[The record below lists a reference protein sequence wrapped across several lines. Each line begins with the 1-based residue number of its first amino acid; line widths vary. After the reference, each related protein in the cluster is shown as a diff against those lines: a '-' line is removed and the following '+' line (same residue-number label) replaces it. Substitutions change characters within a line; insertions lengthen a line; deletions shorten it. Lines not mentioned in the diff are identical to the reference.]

1 MEKKITIDLDD
12 LRVETFTPRQW
23 VRSGARGTV
32 YAHDHTY
39 GHDPCTAG
47 PLGDITC
54 APANTCHAT
63 CGESCEPTCDP
74 ECNTNLGCPTVQTA
88 CTWAEPCTAFE
99 TCDGSCEETC
109 GPTGQPPECTDEECT
124 ECEIGECTD
133 GECCP
138 WNFGG

>member
-1 MEKKITIDLDD
+1 MEKKITLDLDD

-32 YAHDHTY
+32 FAHDHTQQ
-39 GHDPCTAG
+39 HDPCTFI
-47 PLGDITC
+47 PTDCEMTC
-54 APANTCHAT
+54 IGQGETCN
-63 CGESCEPTCDP
+63 GTCDP
-74 ECNTNLGCPTVQTA
+74 LCDTNVGCPTALTA
-88 CTWAEPCTAFE
+88 CTWAEPCTSFE

-109 GPTGQPPECTDEECT
+109 GPTGQPPECTAEEDCT

-138 WNFGG
+138 WHFGG